1 MSRPRGRWHLGVRPR
16 AQRALPCLPEK
27 IATPAAEFI
36 TGPPLDNPY
45 RVGRPLH
52 DEHAGEHSARRGRDW
67 RVRYR
72 IAEDTHT
79 VIVLDISHR
88 SDTYGT

>member
-1 MSRPRGRWHLGVRPR
+1 MSRPRGRWRLDVRPR
-16 AQRALPCLPEK
+16 AARQLDRLPEK
-27 IATPAAEFI
+27 IAAAAAEFI
-36 TGPPLDNPY
+36 TGPLLDNPY
-45 RVGRPLH
+45 RVGHPLR
-52 DEHAGEHSARRGRDW
+52 DEYTGQHSARRGRDW

-72 IAEDTHT
+72 IAEDLQT